1 MSQTSTHISRLKDLA
16 ISETGFIFD
25 PMSGATFTV
34 NPTGACIIRALREGC
49 GRSEIIARINNTFT
63 VANADL
69 DSDLGEF
76 VRLLVQ
82 QGILPHDFTLEPP
95 PIKSPSSSA
104 TKSVNEAKPAD
115 KPGDKPAVGKK
126 AGA

>member
-1 MSQTSTHISRLKDLA
+1 MTYDNSRLKDLA

-34 NPTGACIIRALREGC
+34 NAAGACIINCLREG
-49 GRSEIIARINNTFT
+49 RRRPEIIARLRSTFT
-63 VANADL
+63 VEEADL

-82 QGILPHDFTLEPP
+82 QGILPVDFTLEQH
-95 PIKSPSSSA
+95 
-104 TKSVNEAKPAD
+104 PAQP
-115 KPGDKPAVGKK
+115 KQES
-126 AGA
+126 

>member
-1 MSQTSTHISRLKDLA
+1 MSQTSSHISRLKDLA

-49 GRSEIIARINNTFT
+49 GRAEIISRIHSAFT

-82 QGILPHDFTLEPP
+82 QGILPHDFTLEPLPIP
-95 PIKSPSSSA
+95 PAGAGTQS
-104 TKSVNEAKPAD
+104 D
-115 KPGDKPAVGKK
+115 KPPAQASTKK

>member
-49 GRSEIIARINNTFT
+49 GRSEIIARISNTFT
-63 VANADL
+63 VSNADL

-95 PIKSPSSSA
+95 PIQSA
-104 TKSVNEAKPAD
+104 IKSVNEAKPGE
-115 KPGDKPAVGKK
+115 KSAVSKK

>member
-49 GRSEIIARINNTFT
+49 GRSEIIARINSAFA

-82 QGILPHDFTLEPP
+82 QGILPHDFTLESP
-95 PIKSPSSSA
+95 PISSA
-104 TKSVNEAKPAD
+104 SKSASKSLNEAKP
-115 KPGDKPAVGKK
+115 GTQPAAGKK